1 MTQRRGESTEDYISR
16 LESELE
22 ELKNEVRVLLNSRR
36 GNRTSKA
43 ELRKEYGLNEDDVL
57 FSDDAM
63 TFAAQ
68 YLFPRFKFLN
78 KGWTTHDPTK
88 KKGLSMLVKR
98 HLPIRKG
105 KTFAEEW
112 NKIIAPAIA
121 KKYTDMRC
129 NVNNKIRSSFLRK
142 W

>member
-1 MTQRRGESTEDYISR
+1 
-16 LESELE
+16 LEIELE
-22 ELKNEVRVLLNSRR
+22 ELRNEVRVLMNSRR

-68 YLFPRFKFLN
+68 Y
-78 KGWTTHDPTK
+78 
-88 KKGLSMLVKR
+88 KGLSMLVKR

-129 NVNNKIRSSFLRK
+129 NMNN
-142 W
+142 

>member
-1 MTQRRGESTEDYISR
+1 MTQRCGESTEDYVSR

-22 ELKNEVRVLLNSRR
+22 ELRNEVRVLLNSRR
-36 GNRTSKA
+36 GN
-43 ELRKEYGLNEDDVL
+43 LNEDDVL

-129 NVNNKIRSSFLRK
+129 NVNNKIHSSFLRK